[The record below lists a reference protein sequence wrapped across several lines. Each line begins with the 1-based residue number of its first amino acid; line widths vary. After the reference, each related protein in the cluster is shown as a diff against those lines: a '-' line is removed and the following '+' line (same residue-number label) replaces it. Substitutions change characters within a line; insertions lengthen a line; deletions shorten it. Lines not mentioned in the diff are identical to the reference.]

1 MYINDYRGCHGM
13 MNTYQPSM
21 ELISLLVEAMKDE
34 RADRAKYGKMMEMTD
49 DKKVKRQIQFAYD
62 DEGKHYKM
70 FQHIYHLLTG
80 QMINVPLPE
89 EKEHHSLVDAIESS
103 IDGELEAVELYRKIK
118 SLLPNRHLRDMLYE
132 IITDEQEHATRFV
145 YLYAML
151 HHMEHHMANH
161 MEHGMEDHMENHM
174 HHCSNDKENM
184 ASNMHHDNKNLNPEH
199 TKENY
204 HKSKHCKKRMSDLW

>member
-1 MYINDYRGCHGM
+1 MYINNYRGCHGM

-21 ELISLLVEAMKDE
+21 ELTNLLVEAMKDE

-49 DKKVKRQIQFAYD
+49 DKKIKRQIEFAYD

-80 QMINVPLPE
+80 QMISVPLPE
-89 EKEHHSLVDAIESS
+89 EKEHHSLIDAVESS

-151 HHMEHHMANH
+151 HHMDHHMDHHIEN
-161 MEHGMEDHMENHM
+161 HMENHM
-174 HHCSNDKENM
+174 HHCDNNKENM
-184 ASNMHHDNKNLNPEH
+184 ANHMLHDNKDLNPAH
-199 TKENY
+199 KGDY
-204 HKSKHCKKRMSDLW
+204 HKAKHCKKRMSDLW